1 MSEIEQPSKKQS
13 SGPRWQR
20 KKEQRPD
27 EIIDA
32 ARQLFIAQGY
42 AATKVSQIA
51 KLSGVQPGTLY
62 VYFENKQ
69 ELFKAVI
76 RSSLEPLLSYA
87 NKEITAYSGSTSDL
101 IRRLVREYWELV
113 EGGKSHGI
121 VRLVVAEAKN
131 FPEFAEFYAK
141 HLIAPARAMI
151 CKVLEFALKQ
161 NELKLLN
168 MDMSARIIFMILHE
182 TIMYADS
189 FSEYDPQPVSQQAIL
204 NAVSDFI
211 IRAVLKDE
219 VRNA

>member
-1 MSEIEQPSKKQS
+1 MTEIEQPSKKPS

-76 RSSLEPLLSYA
+76 RSSLEPLLAYADREISSYTGTTQ
-87 NKEITAYSGSTSDL
+87 NL
-101 IRRLVREYWELV
+101 IRRLVHEYWELV
-113 EGGKSHGI
+113 ESEKSHGI

-131 FPEFAEFYAK
+131 FPEFAEFYTQ
-141 HLIAPARAMI
+141 HLIAPTRTMI
-151 CKVLEFALKQ
+151 CRVLEYALKQ

-168 MDMSARIIFMILHE
+168 IEMASRIIFMVLHE

-189 FSEYDPQPVSQQAIL
+189 FSEFDPQPVSQQAIL

-211 IRAVLKDE
+211 IRSVLKDE
-219 VRNA
+219 G